1 MYVENDLM
9 EFVTVDDREYE
20 EIVEKY
26 EEILVPEEFP
36 ESPVTDTT
44 ISSAPT
50 QGKPRC
56 ITHIF
61 E

>member
-1 MYVENDLM
+1 M